1 MFHNSAERNKLS
13 RKVYVEVELSLFLHS
28 LYEIMFHESNCVL
41 LGCRFGLR
49 VVGVDQGYPCAKVE
63 FRKLFLC
70 LKSNRIFICW
80 PRFVLIHL

>member
-28 LYEIMFHESNCVL
+28 LFTKYCFMNLIVL

-70 LKSNRIFICW
+70 L
-80 PRFVLIHL
+80 